1 MTIMLQE
8 PTHAGSRR
16 IVVCADDFGM
26 SAAIDHGIL
35 ALAGA
40 GRLSAVGC
48 LSQAPS
54 FRADAARLREL
65 DVDAG
70 LHLNFT
76 ETLGAPGLYLPLP
89 RLIACAYA
97 RVLNRGRVQR
107 QIERQL
113 DAFESAMGRMPD
125 FIDGHQHVHQLPQIR
140 DALFEVLAR
149 RYPAQGNDAHRPW
162 LRDTSPGCLDGVPA
176 PLRRKARII
185 AALGSA
191 AFSRGAARAGLGTN
205 RRFLGVYD
213 FQGGAQVYDG
223 LLRLWLRNAADG
235 DLLMC
240 HPALPAG
247 GRQGMDAQ
255 RGAEYQVLS
264 GPGLHEWMASTG
276 VRVSRYASM
285 TLRANASR

>member
-1 MTIMLQE
+1 MTSEGPAHTYADI
-8 PTHAGSRR
+8 RR

-26 SAAIDHGIL
+26 NEAINDGVLSL
-35 ALAGA
+35 ARAQ
-40 GRLSAVGC
+40 RLSAVGC
-48 LSQAPS
+48 LALATA
-54 FRADAARLREL
+54 FRRDAARLREL

-76 ETLGAPGLYLPLP
+76 EALGEPGLYLPLP

-97 RVLNRGRVQR
+97 RMLDSGRVMR

-113 DAFESAMGRMPD
+113 DAFESAMGRAPD

-140 DALFEVLAR
+140 QALFAVLAR
-149 RYPAQGNDAHRPW
+149 RYPGQGPW
-162 LRDTSPGCLDGVPA
+162 LRYTAPGCLDGVPT

-191 AFSRGAARAGLGTN
+191 AFARAAAQAGLRTN

-213 FQGGAQVYDG
+213 FQGGAQAYDD
-223 LLRLWLRNAADG
+223 LLKLWLRNSCDG

-240 HPALPAG
+240 HPAMPAG

-264 GPGLHEWMASTG
+264 RPGLDEWMSSIG
-276 VRVSRYASM
+276 LRIVRYA
-285 TLRANASR
+285 RA